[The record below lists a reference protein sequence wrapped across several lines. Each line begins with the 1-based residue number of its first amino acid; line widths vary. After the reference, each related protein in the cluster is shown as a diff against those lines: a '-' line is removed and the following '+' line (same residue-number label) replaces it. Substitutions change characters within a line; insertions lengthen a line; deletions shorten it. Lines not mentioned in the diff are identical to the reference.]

1 MKKLALILAAVMGL
15 TLCGCA
21 GGDGDLSGGDVLNGL
36 FSQGSASESTAE
48 APAKADISET
58 VKGIDLSF
66 ASEYYLQNAGENIR
80 TACKAIISSAQ
91 KGERTTDLDGLGL
104 TEGALSDIVTLVVSC
119 TPELASVNNEFSY
132 TVGTDGKIKTCT
144 LDLTYGKTRQEE
156 INAELITAADI
167 IVGAAAGQDDFSKL
181 CSFHDALVRKCVY
194 TDKAESPYTA
204 YGCLVEGEAVCEGY
218 SKAFLL
224 LCQRAGI
231 DCIPVFGVTNEDGG
245 TAHMWNKVR
254 LEGEWYNVDVT
265 WDDPVS
271 SIGEDFVR
279 HDYLCITDDMI
290 LTDHTFEENGL
301 MKYPAAEGEKFNF
314 FRWSGL
320 YIDDV
325 SKADD
330 ILLAAIGQKVFL
342 GEKYV
347 QVLCSDRD
355 VYDRVYSREFEE
367 DADGNTRIF
376 GILSSAAY
384 ASNGTLNSNTYSVSK
399 NDSALT
405 LTVILSY

>member
-1 MKKLALILAAVMGL
+1 MKKLAFITAAVMGL
-15 TLCGCA
+15 SLCGCA
-21 GGDGDLSGGDVLNGL
+21 DSSDSSGADVLHGL
-36 FSQGSASESTAE
+36 FSQGSSESSSAE
-48 APAKADISET
+48 APAKVDIAERVKDIS
-58 VKGIDLSF
+58 LNF
-66 ASEYYLQNAGENIR
+66 ATDYYLRSADENTR
-80 TACKAIISSAQ
+80 TACKAIINSAQ
-91 KGERTTDLDGLGL
+91 AGERSTDLDGLGL
-104 TEGALSDIVTLVVSC
+104 TEASLSDLVTLIVSC

-132 TVGTDGKIKTCT
+132 TVGLDGKIKTCT
-144 LDLTYGKTRQEE
+144 LDLTYGKTQQEQMTS
-156 INAELITAADI
+156 ELITAADI
-167 IVGAAAGQDDFSKL
+167 IVGAAAELDDLSKL

-231 DCIPVFGVTNEDGG
+231 DCIPVFGITNEDGG
-245 TAHMWNKVR
+245 TPHMWNKVR
-254 LEGEWYNVDVT
+254 LDGEWYNVDVT

-271 SIGEDFVR
+271 NIGADFVR
-279 HDYLCITDDMI
+279 HDYLCVTDSKI
-290 LTDHTFEENGL
+290 LIDHTFEDNDL
-301 MKYPAAEGEKFNF
+301 MKYPAAEGEKYNF
-314 FRWSGL
+314 FRYSGL

-347 QVLCSDRD
+347 QIMCSDKD
-355 VYDRVYSREFEE
+355 IYDSVYSREFEG

-376 GILSSAAY
+376 DILASAAY
-384 ASNGTLNSNTYSVSK
+384 AAGGAFRSDTYSVSK